1 MIARGLALIDCKQRA
16 KCRRVAGKHR
26 QDRKTGSSTAGSC
39 RKAAIARRPLKKR
52 GPRRP
57 FFPKGIVIMD
67 TDLLWNGTAAL
78 LVVGATVFATILRAG
93 FRNCAATLRA
103 LAGMARHQ
111 HTVFELRAELAG
123 HVERLRRDGP
133 LRANLPHLHDAEFE
147 DATDA
152 MIRHRSVAAL
162 LERHEAYK
170 AEREGQS
177 RAAVNTL
184 AQAAELGPAI
194 GLAGTLVA
202 LATAKG
208 ATASAAGL
216 TDAIGM
222 AVATTLYGLV
232 VAHFLFA
239 PLAEMVARRGRAE
252 EEARQEVIDW
262 LAEQVAPVFEH
273 GTESKIPRRGRPTM
287 EVVS

>member
-1 MIARGLALIDCKQRA
+1 
-16 KCRRVAGKHR
+16 
-26 QDRKTGSSTAGSC
+26 
-39 RKAAIARRPLKKR
+39 
-52 GPRRP
+52 
-57 FFPKGIVIMD
+57 MD
-67 TDLLWNGTAAL
+67 THLLWNSTAAL
-78 LVVGATVFATILRAG
+78 LVVGATVLATVLRAG

-103 LAGMARHQ
+103 LGGMVRHQ

-133 LRANLPHLHDAEFE
+133 LRAHLPHLHDAEFE

-162 LERHEAYK
+162 LDRHEAFK

-177 RAAVNTL
+177 RAAVDTL

-232 VAHFLFA
+232 LAHFLFA

-252 EEARQEVIDW
+252 EAARQEVIDW
-262 LAEQVAPVFEH
+262 LATQVRPLFVHPDDGAPR
-273 GTESKIPRRGRPTM
+273 PRGRPAM